1 MVIAIL
7 GATQAFYSPDLL
19 FWPKGKTLVSCL
31 ASCTVN
37 SVPVGNLHLKLRGRG
52 LLPESISLVQ
62 NQGTMVPSGRRTRSA
77 STAHLGHQIILMDRN
92 HRISAGTKG
101 NGSKGNASRESRV
114 LPWYCIP
121 IAFHPESRQQLAGVL
136 STVYR
141 LLSIRNPGRN
151 LQACGF
157 RMESNWC
164 NCLSLPPVRRCL
176 LRLCS
181 LLCLLCFSMSWLM
194 LQVGRKLN

>member
-1 MVIAIL
+1 
-7 GATQAFYSPDLL
+7 
-19 FWPKGKTLVSCL
+19 
-31 ASCTVN
+31 
-37 SVPVGNLHLKLRGRG
+37 VPVGNLHLKLRGRG